1 MCGRF
6 TLRLSTSELQE
17 FFDLVRA
24 CDAVPRYNIA
34 PTHSIAA
41 IRRTSEGR
49 VADPMHWGLI
59 PRWAKDRKLAARMI
73 NARSET
79 LSEKPSFRTAF
90 KRSRCLIPADGFYE
104 WKPTAGKTKQ
114 PYHIT
119 LADESPFAF
128 AGLWDRWTDP
138 ESAQPLESC
147 TIVTT
152 GANELLRDLHE
163 RMPVILPREHWEVW
177 LDPEMQE
184 TDALQPLLTA
194 YPSNEMQMKAVSTLV
209 NSPRN
214 DAPDCLLPESGRT
227 LH

>member
-6 TLRLSTSELQE
+6 TLRLSAGELQE

-24 CDAVPRYNIA
+24 FDAVPRYNIA
-34 PTHSIAA
+34 PTQSIAA
-41 IRRTSEGR
+41 IRQTNEGR
-49 VADPMHWGLI
+49 VADKMHWGLI

-119 LADESPFAF
+119 LTDESPFAF

-138 ESAQPLESC
+138 ETDSPLESC

-152 GANELLRDLHE
+152 AANELLSRLHE
-163 RMPVILPREHWEVW
+163 RMPVILPREHWDVW
-177 LDPEMQE
+177 LDPEIQD
-184 TDALQPLLTA
+184 TQALQPLLAA
-194 YPSNEMQMKAVSTLV
+194 YPSDKMQMKPVSTIV

-214 DAPDCLLPESGRT
+214 DTPDCLLPEARHGS
-227 LH
+227 H